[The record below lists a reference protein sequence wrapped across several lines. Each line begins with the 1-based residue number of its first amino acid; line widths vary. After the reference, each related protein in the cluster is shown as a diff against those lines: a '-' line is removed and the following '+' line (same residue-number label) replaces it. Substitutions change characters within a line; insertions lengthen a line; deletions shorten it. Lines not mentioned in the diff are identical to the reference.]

1 MNEHVSELVTESN
14 QANLERINLAFSQG
28 AIARVRQLINEDL
41 AAPDIAHLL
50 SSVPPKQRTILWN
63 LVEAEELAAA
73 DVLAY
78 LGEEERSEIVAR
90 LEPEEL
96 ASLIESFEFDDK
108 VDILQELPESVI
120 EEVLLSMDYQDRQRV
135 EDVLSFD
142 EDSAGGLMNT
152 DVVTVRPDI
161 TIDVVLRY
169 IRRYRELPPM
179 TDNLWVVNRRDEF
192 IGQAPISKILIS
204 DSNTTVR
211 EIMETEIEP
220 FIVSTH
226 KDEVAQRFERLD
238 LVSAPVVNE
247 NGKLLGRITIDDVV
261 DVIRAS
267 ADHSLMSQVGLD
279 EDEDIF
285 APLLRTVRRRSIW
298 LGINLLTAFSASA
311 VIGMFEATIEQV
323 VALAI
328 LMPVV
333 ASMGGIAGTQ
343 ALTIVIR
350 GMALGRVGPA
360 NIRALVAR
368 EVLIGVANGLFWSRG
383 CSISGLCMVWRFYTL
398 GYVIAVCDHRQS
410 SGCCIGWHLTSRIFE
425 INANRSC
432 VSRWCRIDHRNR
444 CRWLFLFF
452 RHRYARIRVA

>member
-1 MNEHVSELVTESN
+1 MNEQVTDPILESN
-14 QANLERINLAFSQG
+14 QANLERINLALSQG
-28 AIARVRQLINEDL
+28 AIARARQLLNEDL

-50 SSVPPKQRTILWN
+50 SSVPPKQRTVLWN
-63 LVEAEELAAA
+63 LVEAEELAA

-90 LEPEEL
+90 LGPDEL
-96 ASLIESFEFDDK
+96 ANLIESFEFDDK
-108 VDILQELPESVI
+108 VDLLQELPESVI
-120 EEVLLSMDYQDRQRV
+120 EKVLLSMDSQDRQRV
-135 EDVLSFD
+135 EDVLSYD

-192 IGQAPISKILIS
+192 IGQAPISKVLIS
-204 DSNTTVR
+204 DPTTTIR
-211 EIMETEIEP
+211 EIMETEVEP
-220 FIVSTH
+220 LLVSTH
-226 KDEVAQRFERLD
+226 EDEVAQRFERLD

-247 NGKLLGRITIDDVV
+247 NGQLLGRITIDDVV

-267 ADHSLMSQVGLD
+267 ADHSLMSQAGLD

-285 APLLRTVRRRSIW
+285 APLVRTVRRRAIW
-298 LGINLLTAFSASA
+298 LGINLLTAFVAAA

-323 VALAI
+323 IALAI

-350 GMALGRVGPA
+350 GMALGRVGSA

-368 EVLIGVANGLFWSRG
+368 EVLIGVANGLFWSL
-383 CSISGLCMVWRFYTL
+383 IVGLAAFVWFGDYKL
-398 GYVIAVCDHRQS
+398 GYVIAVAIIVNLLVAALVGTLLP
-410 SGCCIGWHLTSRIFE
+410 GCLKSM
-425 INANRSC
+425 
-432 VSRWCRIDHRNR
+432 RIDPALAGGVVLTTVTDVVGFF
-444 CRWLFLFF
+444 CFLGVATLV
-452 RHRYARIRVA
+452 YA

>member
-1 MNEHVSELVTESN
+1 MNEQVTELVAESN
-14 QANLERINLAFSQG
+14 QANLERINLALSQG
-28 AIARVRQLINEDL
+28 AIARARQLINEDL

-63 LVEAEELAAA
+63 LVEAEELAA

-78 LGEEERSEIVAR
+78 LGEEERSEIVSR

-96 ASLIESFEFDDK
+96 ANLIESFEFDDK
-108 VDILQELPESVI
+108 VDLLQELPESVI
-120 EEVLLSMDYQDRQRV
+120 EEVLLSMDSQDRQRV
-135 EDVLSFD
+135 EDVLSYD

-192 IGQAPISKILIS
+192 IGQVPISKILIS
-204 DSNTTVR
+204 DPNTTIR
-211 EIMETEIEP
+211 EIMETTVEP
-220 FIVSTH
+220 LIVSTH
-226 KDEVAQRFERLD
+226 EDEVAQRFERLD

-267 ADHSLMSQVGLD
+267 ADHSLMSQAGLD

-285 APLLRTVRRRSIW
+285 APLVRTVRRRSIW
-298 LGINLLTAFSASA
+298 LGINLLTAFLASA
-311 VIGMFEATIEQV
+311 VIGMFEATLEQV

-350 GMALGRVGPA
+350 GMALGRVGSA
-360 NIRALVAR
+360 NIRALLSR
-368 EVLIGVANGLFWSRG
+368 EVVIGSANGLFWST
-383 CSISGLCMVWRFYTL
+383 IVGLAAYVWFGDFTL
-398 GYVIAVCDHRQS
+398 GYVIAIAIIVNLIVAALVGTLLPGYLKSMQIDPALA
-410 SGCCIGWHLTSRIFE
+410 GGVVLTTVTDVVGFF
-425 INANRSC
+425 C
-432 VSRWCRIDHRNR
+432 
-444 CRWLFLFF
+444 FLGVATLV
-452 RHRYARIRVA
+452 YA

>member
-1 MNEHVSELVTESN
+1 MSDAITEIAVESN
-14 QANLERINLAFSQG
+14 QANLERINLALSQG
-28 AIARVRQLINEDL
+28 AIARARQLINEDL

-63 LVEAEELAAA
+63 LVEAEELAA

-96 ASLIESFEFDDK
+96 ANLIESFEFDDK
-108 VDILQELPESVI
+108 VDLLQELPESVI
-120 EEVLLSMDYQDRQRV
+120 EEVLLSMDSQDRQRV
-135 EDVLSFD
+135 EDVLSYD

-161 TIDVVLRY
+161 TVDVVLRY

-192 IGQAPISKILIS
+192 IGQVPISKILIS
-204 DSNTTVR
+204 DPNTTIR
-211 EIMETEIEP
+211 EIMQTEVEP
-220 FIVSTH
+220 LIVSTH
-226 KDEVAQRFERLD
+226 EDEVAQRFERLD

-247 NGKLLGRITIDDVV
+247 SGKLLGRITIDDVV

-267 ADHSLMSQVGLD
+267 ADHSLMSQAGLD

-285 APLLRTVRRRSIW
+285 APLVRTVKRRAVW
-298 LGINLLTAFSASA
+298 LGINLLTAFLASG
-311 VIGMFEATIEQV
+311 VIGMFEATLEQV

-350 GMALGRVGPA
+350 GMALGRVGSA
-360 NIRALVAR
+360 NIRALVSR
-368 EVLIGVANGLFWSRG
+368 EVLIGTANGLFWSLVVG
-383 CSISGLCMVWRFYTL
+383 FAAFLWFGDFTL
-398 GYVIAVCDHRQS
+398 GYVIALAIIVNLIVAAVVGTLLPGYLKSLQIDPALA
-410 SGCCIGWHLTSRIFE
+410 GGVVLTTVTDVVGFF
-425 INANRSC
+425 C
-432 VSRWCRIDHRNR
+432 
-444 CRWLFLFF
+444 FLGIATLV
-452 RHRYARIRVA
+452 YA

>member
-1 MNEHVSELVTESN
+1 MNEQVTELVAESN
-14 QANLERINLAFSQG
+14 QANLERINLALSQG
-28 AIARVRQLINEDL
+28 AIARARQLINEDL

-63 LVEAEELAAA
+63 LVEAEELAA

-78 LGEEERSEIVAR
+78 LGEEERSEIVSR

-96 ASLIESFEFDDK
+96 ANLIESFEFDDK
-108 VDILQELPESVI
+108 VDLLQELPESVI
-120 EEVLLSMDYQDRQRV
+120 EEVLLSMDSQDRQRV
-135 EDVLSFD
+135 EDVLSYD

-192 IGQAPISKILIS
+192 IGQVPISKILIS
-204 DSNTTVR
+204 DPTTTIR
-211 EIMETEIEP
+211 EIMETEVEP
-220 FIVSTH
+220 LIVSTH
-226 KDEVAQRFERLD
+226 EDEVAQRFERLD

-267 ADHSLMSQVGLD
+267 ADHSLMSQAGLD

-285 APLLRTVRRRSIW
+285 APLVRTVRRRSIW
-298 LGINLLTAFSASA
+298 LGINLLTAFLASA
-311 VIGMFEATIEQV
+311 VIGMFEATLEQV

-350 GMALGRVGPA
+350 GMALGRVGSA
-360 NIRALVAR
+360 NIRALLSR
-368 EVLIGVANGLFWSRG
+368 EVIIGSANGLFWSM
-383 CSISGLCMVWRFYTL
+383 IVGLAAYVWFGDFTL
-398 GYVIAVCDHRQS
+398 GYVIAIAIIVNLIVAALVGTLLPGYLKSMQIDPALA
-410 SGCCIGWHLTSRIFE
+410 GGVVLTTVTDVVGFF
-425 INANRSC
+425 C
-432 VSRWCRIDHRNR
+432 
-444 CRWLFLFF
+444 FLGVATLV
-452 RHRYARIRVA
+452 YA

>member
-1 MNEHVSELVTESN
+1 MNEQVTELVAESN
-14 QANLERINLAFSQG
+14 QANLERINLALSQG
-28 AIARVRQLINEDL
+28 AIARARQLINEDL

-63 LVEAEELAAA
+63 LVEAEELAA

-78 LGEEERSEIVAR
+78 LGEEERSEIVSR

-96 ASLIESFEFDDK
+96 ANLIESFEFDDK
-108 VDILQELPESVI
+108 VDLLQELPESVI
-120 EEVLLSMDYQDRQRV
+120 EEVLLSMDSQDRQRV
-135 EDVLSFD
+135 EDVLSYD

-192 IGQAPISKILIS
+192 IGQVPISKILIS
-204 DSNTTVR
+204 DPTTTIR
-211 EIMETEIEP
+211 EIMETEVEP
-220 FIVSTH
+220 LIVSTH
-226 KDEVAQRFERLD
+226 EDEVAQRFERLD

-267 ADHSLMSQVGLD
+267 ADHSLMSQAGLD

-285 APLLRTVRRRSIW
+285 APLVRTVRRRSIW
-298 LGINLLTAFSASA
+298 LGINLLTAFLASA
-311 VIGMFEATIEQV
+311 VIGIFEATLEQV

-350 GMALGRVGPA
+350 GMALGRVGSA
-360 NIRALVAR
+360 NIRALLSR
-368 EVLIGVANGLFWSRG
+368 EVIIGSANGLFWSM
-383 CSISGLCMVWRFYTL
+383 IVGLAAYVWFGDFTL
-398 GYVIAVCDHRQS
+398 GYVIAIAIIVNLIVAALVGTLLPGYLKSMQIDPALA
-410 SGCCIGWHLTSRIFE
+410 GGVVLTTVTDVVGFF
-425 INANRSC
+425 C
-432 VSRWCRIDHRNR
+432 
-444 CRWLFLFF
+444 FLGVATLV
-452 RHRYARIRVA
+452 YA

>member
-1 MNEHVSELVTESN
+1 MSDAITEIAVESN
-14 QANLERINLAFSQG
+14 QAILERINLALSQG
-28 AIARVRQLINEDL
+28 AIARARQLINEDL

-63 LVEAEELAAA
+63 LVEAEELAA

-90 LEPEEL
+90 LEPDEL
-96 ASLIESFEFDDK
+96 ANLIESFEFDDK
-108 VDILQELPESVI
+108 VDLLQELPESVI
-120 EEVLLSMDYQDRQRV
+120 EEVLLSMDSQDRQRV
-135 EDVLSFD
+135 EDVLSYD

-161 TIDVVLRY
+161 TVDVVLRY

-192 IGQAPISKILIS
+192 IGQVPISKILIS
-204 DSNTTVR
+204 DPNTTIR
-211 EIMETEIEP
+211 EIMQTEVEP
-220 FIVSTH
+220 LIVSTH
-226 KDEVAQRFERLD
+226 EDEVAQRFERLD

-247 NGKLLGRITIDDVV
+247 SGKLLGRITIDDVV

-267 ADHSLMSQVGLD
+267 ADHSLMSQAGLD

-285 APLLRTVRRRSIW
+285 APLVRTVKRRSVW
-298 LGINLLTAFSASA
+298 LGINLLTAFLASG
-311 VIGMFEATIEQV
+311 VIGMFEATLEQV

-350 GMALGRVGPA
+350 GMAHGRVGSA
-360 NIRALVAR
+360 NIRALVSR
-368 EVLIGVANGLFWSRG
+368 EVLIGTANGLFWSLVVG
-383 CSISGLCMVWRFYTL
+383 FAAFLWFGDFTL
-398 GYVIAVCDHRQS
+398 GYVIALAIIVNLIVAAVVGTLLPGYLKSLQIDPALA
-410 SGCCIGWHLTSRIFE
+410 GGVVLTTVTDVVGFF
-425 INANRSC
+425 C
-432 VSRWCRIDHRNR
+432 
-444 CRWLFLFF
+444 FLGIATLV
-452 RHRYARIRVA
+452 YA

>member
-63 LVEAEELAAA
+63 LVEAEELAA

-120 EEVLLSMDYQDRQRV
+120 EEVLLSMDSQDRQRV

-226 KDEVAQRFERLD
+226 KDEVTQRFERLD

-298 LGINLLTAFSASA
+298 LGINLLTAFLASA
-311 VIGMFEATIEQV
+311 VIGMFEATLEQV

-350 GMALGRVGPA
+350 GMALGRVGSA
-360 NIRALVAR
+360 NIRALVSR
-368 EVLIGVANGLFWSRG
+368 EVFIGLANGLFWSVVVA
-383 CSISGLCMVWRFYTL
+383 LAAYVWFGDLTL
-398 GYVIAVCDHRQS
+398 GYVIAIAIIVNLFIAALVGTLLPGYLKSMQIDPALA
-410 SGCCIGWHLTSRIFE
+410 GGVVLTTVTDVVGFF
-425 INANRSC
+425 C
-432 VSRWCRIDHRNR
+432 
-444 CRWLFLFF
+444 FLGIATLV
-452 RHRYARIRVA
+452 YA

>member
-1 MNEHVSELVTESN
+1 MNEQVTDPILESN
-14 QANLERINLAFSQG
+14 QANLERINLALSQG
-28 AIARVRQLINEDL
+28 AMARARQLINEDL

-63 LVEAEELAAA
+63 LVEAEELAA

-90 LEPEEL
+90 LEPDEL

-108 VDILQELPESVI
+108 VDLLQELPESVI
-120 EEVLLSMDYQDRQRV
+120 EEVLLSMDSQDRQRV
-135 EDVLSFD
+135 EDVLSYD

-192 IGQAPISKILIS
+192 IGQAPISKVLIS
-204 DSNTTVR
+204 DPTTTIR
-211 EIMETEIEP
+211 EIMETEVEP
-220 FIVSTH
+220 LLVSTH
-226 KDEVAQRFERLD
+226 EDEVAQRFERLD

-247 NGKLLGRITIDDVV
+247 NGQLLGRITIDDVV

-267 ADHSLMSQVGLD
+267 ADHSLMSQAGLD

-285 APLLRTVRRRSIW
+285 APLVRTVRRRAIW
-298 LGINLLTAFSASA
+298 LGINLLTAFVAAA

-350 GMALGRVGPA
+350 GMALGRVGSA

-368 EVLIGVANGLFWSRG
+368 EVLIGVANGLFWSL
-383 CSISGLCMVWRFYTL
+383 IVGLAAFVWFGDYTL
-398 GYVIAVCDHRQS
+398 GYVIAVAIIVNLLVAALVGTLLPGYLKS
-410 SGCCIGWHLTSRIFE
+410 M
-425 INANRSC
+425 
-432 VSRWCRIDHRNR
+432 RIDPALAGGVVLTTVTDVVGFF
-444 CRWLFLFF
+444 CFLGVATLV
-452 RHRYARIRVA
+452 YA

>member
-1 MNEHVSELVTESN
+1 MSDAITEIAVESN
-14 QANLERINLAFSQG
+14 QAILERINLALSQG
-28 AIARVRQLINEDL
+28 AIARARQLINEDL

-63 LVEAEELAAA
+63 LVEAEELAA

-90 LEPEEL
+90 LEPDEL
-96 ASLIESFEFDDK
+96 ANLIESFEFDDK
-108 VDILQELPESVI
+108 VDLLQELPESVI
-120 EEVLLSMDYQDRQRV
+120 EEVLLSMDSQDRQRV
-135 EDVLSFD
+135 EDVLSYD

-161 TIDVVLRY
+161 TVDVVLRY

-192 IGQAPISKILIS
+192 IGQVPISKILIS
-204 DSNTTVR
+204 DHNTTIR
-211 EIMETEIEP
+211 EIMQTEVEP
-220 FIVSTH
+220 LIVSTH
-226 KDEVAQRFERLD
+226 EDEVAQRFERLD
-238 LVSAPVVNE
+238 LVSAPVVSE
-247 NGKLLGRITIDDVV
+247 SGKLLGRITIDDVV

-267 ADHSLMSQVGLD
+267 ADHSLMSQAGLD

-285 APLLRTVRRRSIW
+285 APLVRTVKRRSVW
-298 LGINLLTAFSASA
+298 LGINLLTAFLASG
-311 VIGMFEATIEQV
+311 VIGMFEATLQQV

-350 GMALGRVGPA
+350 GMALGRVGSA
-360 NIRALVAR
+360 NIRALVSR
-368 EVLIGVANGLFWSRG
+368 EVLIGTANGLFWSLVVG
-383 CSISGLCMVWRFYTL
+383 FAAFLWFGDFTL
-398 GYVIAVCDHRQS
+398 GYVIALAIIVNLIVAAVVGTLLPGYLKSLQIDPALA
-410 SGCCIGWHLTSRIFE
+410 GGVILTTVTDVVGFF
-425 INANRSC
+425 C
-432 VSRWCRIDHRNR
+432 
-444 CRWLFLFF
+444 FLGIATLV
-452 RHRYARIRVA
+452 YA

>member
-1 MNEHVSELVTESN
+1 MSDAITEIAVESN
-14 QANLERINLAFSQG
+14 QANLERINLALSQG
-28 AIARVRQLINEDL
+28 AIARARQLINEDL

-63 LVEAEELAAA
+63 LVEAEELAA

-90 LEPEEL
+90 LEPDEL
-96 ASLIESFEFDDK
+96 ANLIESFEFDDK
-108 VDILQELPESVI
+108 VDLLQELPESVI
-120 EEVLLSMDYQDRQRV
+120 EEVLLSMDSQDRQRV
-135 EDVLSFD
+135 EDVLSYD

-161 TIDVVLRY
+161 TVDVVLRY

-192 IGQAPISKILIS
+192 IGQVPISKILIS
-204 DSNTTVR
+204 DHNTTIR
-211 EIMETEIEP
+211 EIMQTEVEP
-220 FIVSTH
+220 LIVSTH
-226 KDEVAQRFERLD
+226 EDEVAQRFERLD
-238 LVSAPVVNE
+238 LVSAPVVSE
-247 NGKLLGRITIDDVV
+247 SGKLLGRITIDDVV

-267 ADHSLMSQVGLD
+267 ADHSLMSQAGLD

-285 APLLRTVRRRSIW
+285 APLVRTVKRRSVW
-298 LGINLLTAFSASA
+298 LGINLLTAFLASG
-311 VIGMFEATIEQV
+311 VIGMFEATLQQV

-350 GMALGRVGPA
+350 GMALGRVGSA
-360 NIRALVAR
+360 NIRALVSR
-368 EVLIGVANGLFWSRG
+368 EVLIGTANGLFWSLVVG
-383 CSISGLCMVWRFYTL
+383 FAAFLWFGDFTL
-398 GYVIAVCDHRQS
+398 GYVIALALIVNLIVAAVVGTLLPGYLKSLQIDPALA
-410 SGCCIGWHLTSRIFE
+410 GGVILTTVTDVVGFF
-425 INANRSC
+425 C
-432 VSRWCRIDHRNR
+432 
-444 CRWLFLFF
+444 FLGIATLV
-452 RHRYARIRVA
+452 YA

>member
-1 MNEHVSELVTESN
+1 MNEQVTELVAESN
-14 QANLERINLAFSQG
+14 QANLERINLALSQG
-28 AIARVRQLINEDL
+28 AIARARQLINEDL

-63 LVEAEELAAA
+63 LVEAEELAA

-78 LGEEERSEIVAR
+78 LGEEERSEIVSR

-96 ASLIESFEFDDK
+96 ANLIESFEFDDK
-108 VDILQELPESVI
+108 VDLLQELPESVI
-120 EEVLLSMDYQDRQRV
+120 EEVLLSMDSQDRQRV
-135 EDVLSFD
+135 EDVLSYD

-192 IGQAPISKILIS
+192 IGQVPISKILIS
-204 DSNTTVR
+204 DPTTTIR
-211 EIMETEIEP
+211 EIMETEVEP
-220 FIVSTH
+220 LIVSTH
-226 KDEVAQRFERLD
+226 EDEVAQRFERLD

-267 ADHSLMSQVGLD
+267 ADHSLMSQAGLD

-285 APLLRTVRRRSIW
+285 APLVRTVRRRSIW
-298 LGINLLTAFSASA
+298 LGINLLTAFLASA
-311 VIGMFEATIEQV
+311 VIGMFEATLEQV
-323 VALAI
+323 VDLAI

-350 GMALGRVGPA
+350 GMALGRVGSA
-360 NIRALVAR
+360 NIRALLSR
-368 EVLIGVANGLFWSRG
+368 EVIIGSANGLFWSM
-383 CSISGLCMVWRFYTL
+383 IVGLAAYVWFGDFTL
-398 GYVIAVCDHRQS
+398 GYVIAIAIIVNLIVAALVGTLLPGYLKSMQIDPALA
-410 SGCCIGWHLTSRIFE
+410 GGVVLTTVTDVVGFF
-425 INANRSC
+425 C
-432 VSRWCRIDHRNR
+432 
-444 CRWLFLFF
+444 FLGVATLV
-452 RHRYARIRVA
+452 YA

>member
-1 MNEHVSELVTESN
+1 MSDAITEIAVESN
-14 QANLERINLAFSQG
+14 QANLERINLALSQG
-28 AIARVRQLINEDL
+28 AIARARQLINEDL

-63 LVEAEELAAA
+63 LVEAEELAA

-96 ASLIESFEFDDK
+96 ANLIESFEFDDK
-108 VDILQELPESVI
+108 VDLLQELPESVI
-120 EEVLLSMDYQDRQRV
+120 EEVLLSMDSQDRQRV
-135 EDVLSFD
+135 EDVLSYD

-161 TIDVVLRY
+161 TVDVVLRY

-192 IGQAPISKILIS
+192 IGQVPISKILIS
-204 DSNTTVR
+204 DHNTTIR
-211 EIMETEIEP
+211 EIMQTEVEP
-220 FIVSTH
+220 LIVSTH
-226 KDEVAQRFERLD
+226 EDEVAQRFERLD
-238 LVSAPVVNE
+238 LVSAPVVSE
-247 NGKLLGRITIDDVV
+247 SGKLLGRITIDDVV

-267 ADHSLMSQVGLD
+267 ADHSLMSQAGLD

-285 APLLRTVRRRSIW
+285 APLVRTVKRRSVW
-298 LGINLLTAFSASA
+298 LGINLLTAFLASG
-311 VIGMFEATIEQV
+311 VIGMFEATLQQV

-350 GMALGRVGPA
+350 GMALGRVGSA
-360 NIRALVAR
+360 NIRALVSR
-368 EVLIGVANGLFWSRG
+368 EVLIGTANGLFWSLVVG
-383 CSISGLCMVWRFYTL
+383 FAAFLWFGDFTL
-398 GYVIAVCDHRQS
+398 GYVIALAIIVNLIVAAVVGTLLPGYLKSLQIDPALA
-410 SGCCIGWHLTSRIFE
+410 GGVILTTVTDVVGFF
-425 INANRSC
+425 C
-432 VSRWCRIDHRNR
+432 
-444 CRWLFLFF
+444 FLGIATLV
-452 RHRYARIRVA
+452 YA

>member
-1 MNEHVSELVTESN
+1 MNEQITDPILESN
-14 QANLERINLAFSQG
+14 QANLERINLALSQG
-28 AIARVRQLINEDL
+28 AIARARQLINEDL

-50 SSVPPKQRTILWN
+50 SSVPPKQRTVLWN
-63 LVEAEELAAA
+63 LVEAEELAA

-90 LEPEEL
+90 LGPDEL
-96 ASLIESFEFDDK
+96 ANLIESFEFDDK
-108 VDILQELPESVI
+108 VDLLQELPESVI
-120 EEVLLSMDYQDRQRV
+120 EEVLLSMDSQDRQRV
-135 EDVLSFD
+135 EDVLSYD

-192 IGQAPISKILIS
+192 IGQAPISKVLIS
-204 DSNTTVR
+204 DPTTTIR
-211 EIMETEIEP
+211 EIMETEVEP
-220 FIVSTH
+220 LLVSTH
-226 KDEVAQRFERLD
+226 EDEIAQRFERLD

-247 NGKLLGRITIDDVV
+247 NGQLLGRITIDDVV

-267 ADHSLMSQVGLD
+267 ADHSLMSQAGLG

-285 APLLRTVRRRSIW
+285 APLVRTVRRRAIW
-298 LGINLLTAFSASA
+298 LGINLLTAFVAAA

-350 GMALGRVGPA
+350 GMALGRIGSA
-360 NIRALVAR
+360 NIRALFAR
-368 EVLIGVANGLFWSRG
+368 EVLIGVANGLFWSL
-383 CSISGLCMVWRFYTL
+383 IVGLAAFVWFGDYTL
-398 GYVIAVCDHRQS
+398 GYVIAVAIIVNLLVAALVGTLLPGYLKS
-410 SGCCIGWHLTSRIFE
+410 M
-425 INANRSC
+425 
-432 VSRWCRIDHRNR
+432 RIDPALAGGVVLTTVTDVVGFF
-444 CRWLFLFF
+444 CFLG
-452 RHRYARIRVA
+452 VATLVYT

>member
-63 LVEAEELAAA
+63 LVEAEELAA

-226 KDEVAQRFERLD
+226 RDEVAQRFERLD

-350 GMALGRVGPA
+350 GMALGRVGSA

-368 EVLIGVANGLFWSRG
+368 EVLIGVANGLFWSL
-383 CSISGLCMVWRFYTL
+383 IVGLAAFLWFGDYTL
-398 GYVIAVCDHRQS
+398 GYVIAVAIIVNLLVAALVGTLLPGYLKS
-410 SGCCIGWHLTSRIFE
+410 M
-425 INANRSC
+425 
-432 VSRWCRIDHRNR
+432 RIDPALAGGVVLTTVTDVVGFF
-444 CRWLFLFF
+444 CFLGVATLV
-452 RHRYARIRVA
+452 YA

>member
-1 MNEHVSELVTESN
+1 MSDGITEIAVESN
-14 QANLERINLAFSQG
+14 QANLERINLALSQG
-28 AIARVRQLINEDL
+28 AIARARQLINEDL

-63 LVEAEELAAA
+63 LVEAEELAA

-96 ASLIESFEFDDK
+96 ANLIESFEFDDK
-108 VDILQELPESVI
+108 VDLLQELPESVI
-120 EEVLLSMDYQDRQRV
+120 EEVLLSMDSQDRQRV
-135 EDVLSFD
+135 EDVLSYD

-161 TIDVVLRY
+161 TVDVVLRY

-192 IGQAPISKILIS
+192 IGQVSISKILIS
-204 DSNTTVR
+204 DPNTTIR
-211 EIMETEIEP
+211 EIMQTEVEP
-220 FIVSTH
+220 LIVSTH
-226 KDEVAQRFERLD
+226 EDEVAQRFERLD

-247 NGKLLGRITIDDVV
+247 SGKLLGRITIDDVV

-267 ADHSLMSQVGLD
+267 ADHSLMSQAGLD

-285 APLLRTVRRRSIW
+285 APLVRTVKRRSVW
-298 LGINLLTAFSASA
+298 LGINLLTAFLASG
-311 VIGMFEATIEQV
+311 VIGMFEATLEQV

-350 GMALGRVGPA
+350 GMALGRVGSA
-360 NIRALVAR
+360 NIRALVSR
-368 EVLIGVANGLFWSRG
+368 EVLIGTANGLFWSLVVG
-383 CSISGLCMVWRFYTL
+383 FAAFLWFGDFTL
-398 GYVIAVCDHRQS
+398 GYVIALAIIVNLIVAAVVGTLLPGYLKSLQIDPALA
-410 SGCCIGWHLTSRIFE
+410 GGVVLTTVTDVVGFF
-425 INANRSC
+425 C
-432 VSRWCRIDHRNR
+432 
-444 CRWLFLFF
+444 FLGIATLV
-452 RHRYARIRVA
+452 YA

>member
-1 MNEHVSELVTESN
+1 MSDAITEIAVESN
-14 QANLERINLAFSQG
+14 QANLERINLALSQG
-28 AIARVRQLINEDL
+28 AIARARQLINEDL

-50 SSVPPKQRTILWN
+50 SSVPPKQRTIFWN
-63 LVEAEELAAA
+63 LVEADELAA

-96 ASLIESFEFDDK
+96 ANLIESFEFDDK
-108 VDILQELPESVI
+108 VDLLQELPESVI
-120 EEVLLSMDYQDRQRV
+120 EEVLLSMDSQDRQRV
-135 EDVLSFD
+135 EDVLSYD

-161 TIDVVLRY
+161 TVDVVLRY

-192 IGQAPISKILIS
+192 IGQVPISKILIS
-204 DSNTTVR
+204 DPNTTIR
-211 EIMETEIEP
+211 EIMQTEVEP
-220 FIVSTH
+220 LIVSTH
-226 KDEVAQRFERLD
+226 EDEVAQRFERLD

-247 NGKLLGRITIDDVV
+247 SGKLLGRITIDDVV

-267 ADHSLMSQVGLD
+267 ADHSLMSQAGLD

-285 APLLRTVRRRSIW
+285 APLVRTVKRRSVW
-298 LGINLLTAFSASA
+298 LGINLLTAFLASG
-311 VIGMFEATIEQV
+311 VIGMFEATLEQV

-350 GMALGRVGPA
+350 GMALGRVGSA
-360 NIRALVAR
+360 NIRALVSR
-368 EVLIGVANGLFWSRG
+368 EVLIGTANGLFWSLVVG
-383 CSISGLCMVWRFYTL
+383 FAAFLWFGDFTL
-398 GYVIAVCDHRQS
+398 GYVIALAIIVNLIVAAVVGTLLPGYLKSLQIDPALA
-410 SGCCIGWHLTSRIFE
+410 GGVVLTTVTDVVGFF
-425 INANRSC
+425 C
-432 VSRWCRIDHRNR
+432 
-444 CRWLFLFF
+444 FLGIATLV
-452 RHRYARIRVA
+452 YA

>member
-1 MNEHVSELVTESN
+1 MSDGITEIAVESN
-14 QANLERINLAFSQG
+14 QANLERINLALSQG
-28 AIARVRQLINEDL
+28 AIARARQLINEDL

-63 LVEAEELAAA
+63 LVEAEELAA

-96 ASLIESFEFDDK
+96 ANLIESFEFDDK
-108 VDILQELPESVI
+108 VDLLQELPESVI
-120 EEVLLSMDYQDRQRV
+120 EEVLLSMDSQDRQRV
-135 EDVLSFD
+135 EDVLSYD

-192 IGQAPISKILIS
+192 IGQVPISKILIS
-204 DSNTTVR
+204 DPNTTIR
-211 EIMETEIEP
+211 EIMQTEVEP
-220 FIVSTH
+220 LIVSTH
-226 KDEVAQRFERLD
+226 EDEVAQRFERLD

-247 NGKLLGRITIDDVV
+247 SGKLLGRITIDDVV

-267 ADHSLMSQVGLD
+267 ADHSLMSQAGLD

-285 APLLRTVRRRSIW
+285 APLVRTVKRRSVW
-298 LGINLLTAFSASA
+298 LGINLLTAFLASG
-311 VIGMFEATIEQV
+311 VIGMFEATLEQV

-350 GMALGRVGPA
+350 GMALGRVGSA
-360 NIRALVAR
+360 NIRALVSR
-368 EVLIGVANGLFWSRG
+368 EVLIGTANGLFWSLVVG
-383 CSISGLCMVWRFYTL
+383 FAAFLWFGDFTL
-398 GYVIAVCDHRQS
+398 GYVIALAIIVNLIVAAVVGTLLPGYLKSLQIDPALA
-410 SGCCIGWHLTSRIFE
+410 GGVVLTTVTDVVGFF
-425 INANRSC
+425 C
-432 VSRWCRIDHRNR
+432 
-444 CRWLFLFF
+444 FLGIATLV
-452 RHRYARIRVA
+452 YA

>member
-1 MNEHVSELVTESN
+1 MNDQVTELVAESN
-14 QANLERINLAFSQG
+14 QANLERINLALSQG
-28 AIARVRQLINEDL
+28 AIARARQLINEDL

-63 LVEAEELAAA
+63 LVEAEELAA

-78 LGEEERSEIVAR
+78 LGEEERSEIVSR

-96 ASLIESFEFDDK
+96 ANLIESFEFDDK
-108 VDILQELPESVI
+108 VDLLQELPESVI
-120 EEVLLSMDYQDRQRV
+120 EEVLLSMDSQDRQRV
-135 EDVLSFD
+135 EDVLSYD

-192 IGQAPISKILIS
+192 IGQVPISKILIS
-204 DSNTTVR
+204 DPTTTIR
-211 EIMETEIEP
+211 EIMETEVEP
-220 FIVSTH
+220 LIVSTH
-226 KDEVAQRFERLD
+226 EDEVAQRFERLD

-267 ADHSLMSQVGLD
+267 ADHSLMSQAGLD

-285 APLLRTVRRRSIW
+285 APLVRTVRRRSIW
-298 LGINLLTAFSASA
+298 LGINLLTAFLASA
-311 VIGMFEATIEQV
+311 VIGMFEATLEQV

-350 GMALGRVGPA
+350 GMALGRVGSA
-360 NIRALVAR
+360 NIRALLSR
-368 EVLIGVANGLFWSRG
+368 EVIIGSANGLFWSMVV
-383 CSISGLCMVWRFYTL
+383 GLAAYVWFGDFTL
-398 GYVIAVCDHRQS
+398 GYVIAIAIIVNLIVAALVGTLLPGYLKSMQIDPALA
-410 SGCCIGWHLTSRIFE
+410 GGVVLTTVTDVVGFF
-425 INANRSC
+425 C
-432 VSRWCRIDHRNR
+432 
-444 CRWLFLFF
+444 FLGVATLV
-452 RHRYARIRVA
+452 YA

>member
-1 MNEHVSELVTESN
+1 MSDAITEIAVESN
-14 QANLERINLAFSQG
+14 QANLERINLALSQG
-28 AIARVRQLINEDL
+28 AIARARQLINEDL

-63 LVEAEELAAA
+63 LVEAEELAA

-96 ASLIESFEFDDK
+96 ANLIESFEFDDK
-108 VDILQELPESVI
+108 VDLLQELPESVI
-120 EEVLLSMDYQDRQRV
+120 EEVLLSMDSQDRQRV
-135 EDVLSFD
+135 EDVLSYD

-161 TIDVVLRY
+161 TVDVVLRY

-192 IGQAPISKILIS
+192 IGQVPISKILIS
-204 DSNTTVR
+204 DHNTTIR
-211 EIMETEIEP
+211 EIMQTEVEP
-220 FIVSTH
+220 LIVSTH
-226 KDEVAQRFERLD
+226 EDEVAQRFERLD

-247 NGKLLGRITIDDVV
+247 SGKLLGRITIDDVV

-267 ADHSLMSQVGLD
+267 ADHSLMSQAGLD

-285 APLLRTVRRRSIW
+285 APLVRTVKRRSVW
-298 LGINLLTAFSASA
+298 LGINLLTAFLASG
-311 VIGMFEATIEQV
+311 VIGMFEATLEQV

-350 GMALGRVGPA
+350 GMALGRVGSA
-360 NIRALVAR
+360 NIRALVSR
-368 EVLIGVANGLFWSRG
+368 EVLIGTANGLFWSLVVG
-383 CSISGLCMVWRFYTL
+383 FAAFLWFGDFTL
-398 GYVIAVCDHRQS
+398 GYVIALAIIVNLIVAAVVGTLLPGYLKSLQIDPALA
-410 SGCCIGWHLTSRIFE
+410 GGVVLTTVTDVVGFF
-425 INANRSC
+425 C
-432 VSRWCRIDHRNR
+432 
-444 CRWLFLFF
+444 FLGIATLV
-452 RHRYARIRVA
+452 YA